1 MTRNCVSLQA
11 QDSLTEARHV
21 KSRRELG
28 ETSETAQAREERA
41 GEARSEKQR
50 QQKVK
55 RAKVISQSQM
65 RAAILLLLLP
75 TACECI
81 CGSFVRNLP
90 FTARACRQAVMNAPA
105 DSQREK
111 VTWRARA

>member
-11 QDSLTEARHV
+11 QDSLTDSTCQEQTRTGRVA
-21 KSRRELG
+21 SRV
-28 ETSETAQAREERA
+28 ETARGGREERT
-41 GEARSEKQR
+41 EKQ
-50 QQKVK
+50 KVTSE
-55 RAKVISQSQM
+55 VISQSQM